1 MGILCWF
8 FVFVFRGQSV
18 FFWVVLWF
26 VLFLVPFWVVGLSS
40 FGLWGGYFLFA
51 FFVLFCFFF
60 CFFCFFFFFFLCGVV
75 VWFFWGLF
83 FFKGYGLC
91 GVSQPIG
98 FIVFGVFGLG
108 LGLEKKKKK
117 KKS

>member
-8 FVFVFRGQSV
+8 FVFIFRGQSV
-18 FFWVVLWF
+18 FFWVLLWF

-60 CFFCFFFFFFLCGVV
+60 MWGCCLGFLGVV
-75 VWFFWGLF
+75 FFQGVRIVWGFPTNRFYCFWGF
-83 FFKGYGLC
+83 WV
-91 GVSQPIG
+91 GVG
-98 FIVFGVFGLG
+98 FG
-108 LGLEKKKKK
+108 KKKKK
-117 KKS
+117 KKK